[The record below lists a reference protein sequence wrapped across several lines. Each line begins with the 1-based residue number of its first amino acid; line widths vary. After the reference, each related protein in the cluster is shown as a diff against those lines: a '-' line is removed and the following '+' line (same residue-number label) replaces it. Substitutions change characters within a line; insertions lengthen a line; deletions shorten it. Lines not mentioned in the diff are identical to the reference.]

1 MIGGVRALVRKELLA
16 VLRDKQSRIALFMPP
31 ILMLTI
37 FAFAATLEVKNVDLA
52 VLNLDGGQASAEL
65 IQRFSGAPYF
75 KNVFFLHG
83 VPEIAPALETEQ
95 AMAVMVFDQTFSRD
109 VAAGRP
115 AKVELLLDGR
125 RSNTA
130 QIVQGY
136 ASRIVETFNT
146 ELAYRLGIPGPPAR
160 LVARNWYNPNLEYL
174 WYTVPNL
181 IGLLS
186 MAVGLLVTSLSVAR
200 ERELGTYDQLLVTP
214 LTPGAILAGKTV
226 PAMILG
232 LVEGSLI
239 TVVAIVFFRIPFAG
253 SVAALGLGLFLF
265 MLSVVGFGLF
275 ISSLCNTQQQAILG
289 TFTFMIPSTLL
300 SGFAT
305 PIETMPA
312 FLQIVSLA
320 NPLRHFLVA
329 IRGILLKAMPF
340 PMVMETIW
348 PLVPI
353 AAVTLTLA
361 GWFFRRGIR

>member
-1 MIGGVRALVRKELLA
+1 MSGGVRALVRKELLA

-37 FAFAATLEVKNVDLA
+37 FAFAATLEVKRVDLA
-52 VLNLDGGQASAEL
+52 VLNLDGGKASVEL
-65 IQRFSGAPYF
+65 IERFSGAPYF

-83 VPEIAPALETEQ
+83 VPEIAPALETER
-95 AMAVMVFDQTFSRD
+95 AMAVLVLDQNFSRD
-109 VAAGRP
+109 VAACRP
-115 AKVELLLDGR
+115 ATAQLLLDGR

-136 ASRIVETFNT
+136 ASRIVEEFVRDHARRNA
-146 ELAYRLGIPGPPAR
+146 LPGPPAQ
-160 LVARNWYNPNLEYL
+160 LVARNWFNPNLEYL

-186 MAVGLLVTSLSVAR
+186 MSVGLLVTSLSVAR

-214 LTPGAILAGKTV
+214 LTPGGILAGKTI

-253 SVAALGLGLFLF
+253 PVAALGLGLFLF

-289 TFTFMIPSTLL
+289 TFTFMIPATLL

-340 PMVMETIW
+340 PMVLETIW
-348 PLVPI
+348 PLAPI

>member
-1 MIGGVRALVRKELLA
+1 MYGRVRALVIKELLA
-16 VLRDKQSRIALFMPP
+16 VLRDKQSRIALVMPP

-37 FAFAATLEVKNVDLA
+37 FAFAATLEVKSVDMA
-52 VLNLDGGQASAEL
+52 VLNQDGGQASIEL
-65 IQRFSGAPYF
+65 IQRFAGAPF
-75 KNVFFLHG
+75 FTNVFFLNG
-83 VPEIAPALETEQ
+83 VREIAPTLENER
-95 AMAVMVFDQTFSRD
+95 AMAVLVFDQTFSRD

-115 AKVELLLDGR
+115 ARVQMLLDGR

-136 ASRIVETFNT
+136 ASRILERYTQDMA
-146 ELAYRLGIPGPPAR
+146 ERYGLPGPPAT
-160 LVARNWYNPNLEYL
+160 LTARNWFNPNLDYL

-186 MAVGLLVTSLSVAR
+186 MSVGLLVTSLSVAR

-214 LTPGAILAGKTV
+214 LSPREILAGKTI
-226 PAMILG
+226 PAMIMG
-232 LVEGSLI
+232 LAEGFLI
-239 TVVAIVFFRIPFAG
+239 TAVAIGCFRIPFAG
-253 SVAALGLGLFLF
+253 SFLVLAASLFLF

-275 ISSLCNTQQQAILG
+275 ISSVCNTQQQAILG
-289 TFTFMIPSTLL
+289 TFTFMIPAALL

-305 PIETMPA
+305 PIETMPE

-340 PMVMETIW
+340 PMVLETIW

-353 AAVTLTLA
+353 AATTLTLA
-361 GWFFRRGIR
+361 GWFFRKGLK